1 MRDRSFP
8 VARFVTGDAAVALTE
23 LVELLGRDMKVDP
36 KFRADVIT
44 ARTQANDELRRT
56 LGPYE
61 ELVHALGA
69 WMPPNAL
76 WVRDVT
82 VSNSSW
88 GNRYLP
94 LRGPRDGVHAMGGGI
109 GQGLPMAIGAAL
121 AAGDRKTVLLA
132 GDGGLQ
138 LSFGEFVTLVQ
149 ENADVLTIVMNDRGY
164 GVIRNIQDVAF
175 GGRKVLAD
183 LHTPDFQ
190 TFAKSIGLASAK
202 AGDMPSFHAALDS
215 IGNRKGPALLEVDM
229 LAFGTYASAFAGPPV
244 REAAPA

>member
-1 MRDRSFP
+1 MKIDPAFRSD
-8 VARFVTGDAAVALTE
+8 VAN
-23 LVELLGRDMKVDP
+23 
-36 KFRADVIT
+36 
-44 ARTQANDELRRT
+44 ARTQANDALRRT

-69 WMPPNAL
+69 WMPPDAV

-121 AAGDRKTVLLA
+121 AAGDRKVVALA

-149 ENADVLTIVMNDRGY
+149 EDANVLLIVMNDGGY
-164 GVIRNIQDVAF
+164 GVIRNIQDDKF
-175 GGRKVLAD
+175 GGRHYLAN

-190 TFAKSIGLASAK
+190 AFAASIGLASAR
-202 AGDMPSFHAALDS
+202 AADMPSFHAALAAL
-215 IGNRKGPALLEVDM
+215 GNRKGPALLEVDM
-229 LAFGTYASAFAGPPV
+229 VAFGPYAVAFAGPPV
-244 REAAPA
+244 REPAPA